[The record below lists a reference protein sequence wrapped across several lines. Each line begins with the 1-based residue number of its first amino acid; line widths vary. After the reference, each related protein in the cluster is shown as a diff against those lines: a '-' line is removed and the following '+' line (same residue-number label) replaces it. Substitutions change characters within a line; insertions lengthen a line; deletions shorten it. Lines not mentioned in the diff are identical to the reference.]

1 MSSETMTSLSRVE
14 QRLIFALRELPE
26 GSLRELCSA
35 LVAELADLGSHPTC
49 PEAQADG
56 VPCASA
62 ETSCDECRKVEAL
75 VRELRARVRAA

>member
-1 MSSETMTSLSRVE
+1 MTSEIASLSRVE
-14 QRLIFALRELPE
+14 QRLIFGLRELSE
-26 GSLRELCSA
+26 GSLRELCA
-35 LVAELADLGSHPTC
+35 VLVAELVELGSHPTC

-75 VRELRARVRAA
+75 VRELRARVEVA